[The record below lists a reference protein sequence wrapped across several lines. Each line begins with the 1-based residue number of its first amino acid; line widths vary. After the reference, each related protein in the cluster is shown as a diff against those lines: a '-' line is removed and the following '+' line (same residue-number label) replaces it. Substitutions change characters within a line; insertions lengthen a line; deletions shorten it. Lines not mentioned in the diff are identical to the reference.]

1 MSNFWLYNPTVLFDK
16 EQILEIW
23 PKPEMELAR
32 KLNAIT
38 RIVVVLTI
46 IGIIITRSGKLLVTS
61 IITLVALVILYKT
74 QYEDDEKDKL
84 KEKFMKE
91 GFESGDGNEEGKFI
105 KVFRDTFTNPTKK
118 NPMMNVLMSDYK
130 YDPKKKRAAPAYNNN
145 IRREIN
151 QAAKPQGKLFKDL
164 GDSLAFENTMRN
176 FYSMPNTT
184 IPNDQK
190 AFAEFCFG
198 EMTSCKE
205 GNTDACAKVN
215 RRIGKIFY

>member
-38 RIVVVLTI
+38 RIVAVLTI

-74 QYEDDEKDKL
+74 QYEDDEKNKL

-91 GFESGDGNEEGKFI
+91 GFESGDGNEEGKFV

-130 YDPKKKRAAPAYNNN
+130 YDPKKKRAAPSYNNN

-215 RRIGKIFY
+215 RRIGKVFY

>member
-1 MSNFWLYNPTVLFDK
+1 MSNFWLYNPSVLFDK
-16 EQILEIW
+16 EQILEVW
-23 PKPEMELAR
+23 PKPDMELAR

-38 RIVVVLTI
+38 RIVILLTV
-46 IGIIITRSGKLLVTS
+46 IGIIITRSGKILITS
-61 IITLVALVILYKT
+61 IITLAVLVVLYKT
-74 QYEDDEKDKL
+74 QYEDEEKNKI

-91 GFESGDGNEEGKFI
+91 GFESGDNNNDGKFL
-105 KVFRDTFTNPTKK
+105 KVFRDTFSNPTKK

-130 YDPKKKRAAPAYNNN
+130 YDPNKKRAAPSYNDNV
-145 IRREIN
+145 RKEIN
-151 QAAKPQGKLFKDL
+151 KAAKPDGRLFKDL

-198 EMTSCKE
+198 DMPSCKE
-205 GNTDACAKVN
+205 GNTDACSKIN
-215 RRIGKIFY
+215 RRVGTAFF

>member
-38 RIVVVLTI
+38 RIVIVLTI
-46 IGIIITRSGKLLVTS
+46 IGLIITRSGKLLVTS

-91 GFESGDGNEEGKFI
+91 GFESGDGNDEGKFI

-145 IRREIN
+145 IRMEIN
-151 QAAKPQGKLFKDL
+151 KAAKPQGKLFKDL